1 MVTGTAKTKIHS
13 SHLLL
18 VDKAVMRGHRSVNMV
33 AIETVVAMVIQDIPM
48 TTTDI
53 RKIGLTTI
61 VTDQMTDIDMTIG
74 HMETDMD
81 MTIDIVMTTGH
92 EEVTKAVDHMIV
104 TGIIEIGH
112 MIEIIEVVI
121 IVEMTEVSRATTEVH
136 KTGTKII
143 IGTSMDTTEEAAIGE
158 ISVVATTRIIAV
170 ATEVATIRHV
180 AT

>member
-1 MVTGTAKTKIHS
+1 
-13 SHLLL
+13 
-18 VDKAVMRGHRSVNMV
+18 MV

-48 TTTDI
+48 TMTDI

-92 EEVTKAVDHMIV
+92 EEVTKAADHMIV

-121 IVEMTEVSRATTEVH
+121 IVEMT
-136 KTGTKII
+136 G
-143 IGTSMDTTEEAAIGE
+143 
-158 ISVVATTRIIAV
+158 
-170 ATEVATIRHV
+170 
-180 AT
+180 